1 MSKLQPLSQRKLVQK
16 LRKLGFLGPYQASKH
31 PYMIKNDIVLTIPN
45 PHEGDVSIDLLIRI
59 LRQGNIKKDD
69 WKNV

>member
-1 MSKLQPLSQRKLVQK
+1 MSKLQPISQRKLAQK
-16 LRKLGFLGPYQASKH
+16 LRKLGFLGPYQAGKH

-45 PHEGDVSIDLLIRI
+45 PHEGDVGVDLLVRI

>member
-16 LRKLGFLGPYQASKH
+16 LRKLGFIGPYQAGKH

-45 PHEGDVSIDLLIRI
+45 HHEGDISADLLVRI
-59 LRQGNIKKDD
+59 LRQGNIKKND
-69 WKNV
+69 WKNI

>member
-1 MSKLQPLSQRKLVQK
+1 MPKLQPISQRKLVQK
-16 LRKLGFLGPYQASKH
+16 LRKLGFLGPYQAGKH

-45 PHEGDVSIDLLIRI
+45 PHEGDVSADLIVRI

-69 WKNV
+69 WKNI